1 MRTTEREREVLSLF
15 CYKAD
20 EIADILKL
28 SPYTVKTHTQHIL
41 KKFDSPSKIM
51 CLIKAIQMGEISAFD
66 IKTTYVDIGFWD
78 ITGTYRIDM
87 QELIK

>member
-1 MRTTEREREVLSLF
+1 
-15 CYKAD
+15 
-20 EIADILKL
+20 
-28 SPYTVKTHTQHIL
+28 
-41 KKFDSPSKIM
+41 
-51 CLIKAIQMGEISAFD
+51 MGEISAFD